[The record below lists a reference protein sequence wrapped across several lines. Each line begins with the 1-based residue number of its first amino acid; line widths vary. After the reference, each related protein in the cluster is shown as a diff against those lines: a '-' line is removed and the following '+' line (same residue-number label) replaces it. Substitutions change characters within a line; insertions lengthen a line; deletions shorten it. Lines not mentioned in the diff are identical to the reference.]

1 MKTRDLLEMILEAI
15 EETEATKEKLVY
27 LFNRVYADH
36 LQKERARKKND
47 NSRADK

>member
-27 LFNRVYADH
+27 LFNKVYAEH
-36 LQKERARKKND
+36 LQKQASKHK
-47 NSRADK
+47 DKVNTEL

>member
-27 LFNRVYADH
+27 LFNKVYADH
-36 LQKERARKKND
+36 LRQQAEQKNVIGK
-47 NSRADK
+47 

>member
-27 LFNRVYADH
+27 LFNKVYADH
-36 LQKERARKKND
+36 LKKQ
-47 NSRADK
+47 AEVEE